1 MGDPHGGP
9 PRTGV
14 CSFGSKI
21 GGPRYGGP
29 PWGTPT
35 NRCLLIWIQNRW
47 PEIWGT
53 PTPHP
58 IVKGPLPPGCNIH
71 QDSIVDDASVQLSQ
85 TMEME
90 GNVGKGKQGFNL
102 EICSAAILGLPSSS
116 ADKVSLADGEAEA
129 HIAEQKQYGLFQ
141 SRFANLKTTYMSVHK

>member
-1 MGDPHGGP
+1 MFRPEILMCHGIDWSLLKP
-9 PRTGV
+9 SEAIKLADEYIATNRELYPWIEEKHPDKI
-14 CSFGSKI
+14 SKI
-21 GGPRYGGP
+21 AGGIGSLFYY
-29 PWGTPT
+29 
-35 NRCLLIWIQNRW
+35 
-47 PEIWGT
+47 
-53 PTPHP
+53 
-58 IVKGPLPPGCNIH
+58 IH
-71 QDSIVDDASVQLSQ
+71 QDGIVDDASVQLSQ

-102 EICSAAILGLPSSS
+102 EICPAAILGLPSSS